1 VKNRLLAVT
10 GLNNIVI
17 FGGDERQY
25 QVLVNPDKSL
35 QIFKLVN

>member
-1 VKNRLLAVT
+1 LKACSVNWQVINRLLAAT

-25 QVLVNPDKSL
+25 QVLVNPDK
-35 QIFKLVN
+35 